1 MNIPI
6 LQKGLGVLISSV
18 PFRSWPGLK
27 FASVNRRIIR
37 SNVPSCL
44 FWRSLVSRLKFLN
57 PLSMTTHSTEV
68 DVQLRLSL
76 TILFDGIASF
86 LGSGSLPAWRATC
99 VFSASET
106 DWHRRHAKRREA
118 VRFIKSTTEYAELQ
132 AWWFQSTAVAM
143 PPTPN
148 PNDRLLAKRSWEAR
162 VMQWRSHLKARHA
175 HFRWQ

>member
-1 MNIPI
+1 MYIPI

-37 SNVPSCL
+37 SNVPSMN
-44 FWRSLVSRLKFLN
+44 RRIILN

-76 TILFDGIASF
+76 ARLFDGIASF
-86 LGSGSLPAWRATC
+86 LGSRSVPAWRATC

-148 PNDRLLAKRSWEAR
+148 PNDRLLAKRRWETR
-162 VMQWRSHLKARHA
+162 VIQWRSHLKARHA

>member
-1 MNIPI
+1 MEH
-6 LQKGLGVLISSV
+6 LKVLISSV
-18 PFRSWPGLK
+18 PFGSWPGLK

-37 SNVPSCL
+37 SNVPSGL
-44 FWRSLVSRLKFLN
+44 YWRSLLSHLKFLN

-68 DVQLRLSL
+68 AERRFQTR
-76 TILFDGIASF
+76 LFDGIASF

-99 VFSASET
+99 VFSASEM

-148 PNDRLLAKRSWEAR
+148 PNDRLLAKRRWEAR

>member
-37 SNVPSCL
+37 SNVPSMN
-44 FWRSLVSRLKFLN
+44 RRTILN

-148 PNDRLLAKRSWEAR
+148 PNDRLLAKRRWETR
-162 VMQWRSHLKARHA
+162 VIQWRSHLKARHA

>member
-1 MNIPI
+1 MYIPI

-37 SNVPSCL
+37 SNVPSMN
-44 FWRSLVSRLKFLN
+44 RRTILN

-86 LGSGSLPAWRATC
+86 LGARAVPAWRATC

-148 PNDRLLAKRSWEAR
+148 PNDRLLAKRRWETR
-162 VMQWRSHLKARHA
+162 VIQWRSHLKARHA